1 MEWVR
6 YYVAT
11 GNLSEAKR
19 LLWDGKNPAPPG
31 AGWFRCCYNPAPP
44 AGGADRAEKFRAAIV
59 AYDFAE
65 AERLAATA
73 EEKEDVSLSQ
83 ARAARPSPQYT
94 SRATARLTSLLS
106 LPRSSQRRLEW
117 LSYYLAKRDF
127 YEAENQAIIQS
138 EKDLIV
144 AVAQGGMSADAA
156 AARLVPKSSAAGG
169 AARKNGL
176 R

>member
-1 MEWVR
+1 MRAARRSSVPTTPAR
-6 YYVAT
+6 PHST
-11 GNLSEAKR
+11 P
-19 LLWDGKNPAPPG
+19 PAPP
-31 AGWFRCCYNPAPP
+31 PA
-44 AGGADRAEKFRAAIV
+44 
-59 AYDFAE
+59 
-65 AERLAATA
+65 
-73 EEKEDVSLSQ
+73 
-83 ARAARPSPQYT
+83 
-94 SRATARLTSLLS
+94 SRRLS
-106 LPRSSQRRLEW
+106 LPPSSQRRLEW

-156 AARLVPKSSAAGG
+156 AARLTPKSSAAGG

>member
-83 ARAARPSPQYT
+83 ARAAARPSP
-94 SRATARLTSLLS
+94 RLPPTARLTSP
-106 LPRSSQRRLEW
+106 LPPSSQRRLEW

-156 AARLVPKSSAAGG
+156 AARLVPKSSAADG

>member
-1 MEWVR
+1 M
-6 YYVAT
+6 
-11 GNLSEAKR
+11 
-19 LLWDGKNPAPPG
+19 LLQS
-31 AGWFRCCYNPAPP
+31 
-44 AGGADRAEKFRAAIV
+44 RAARRRGRPRGEV
-59 AYDFAE
+59 PSGDRGV
-65 AERLAATA
+65 RLCRGRAPRRHRRGEGGRQPLAGARAVRPPVPTPP
-73 EEKEDVSLSQ
+73 
-83 ARAARPSPQYT
+83 ARAAR
-94 SRATARLTSLLS
+94 LTSPFPS
-106 LPRSSQRRLEW
+106 SSQRRLEW

-156 AARLVPKSSAAGG
+156 AARLVPKSSAADG

>member
-1 MEWVR
+1 M
-6 YYVAT
+6 
-11 GNLSEAKR
+11 
-19 LLWDGKNPAPPG
+19 
-31 AGWFRCCYNPAPP
+31 
-44 AGGADRAEKFRAAIV
+44 

-83 ARAARPSPQYT
+83 ARAPRAARPPPQCT
-94 SRATARLTSLLS
+94 SRATARLTSRLS
-106 LPRSSQRRLEW
+106 LPSSSQRRLEW

-156 AARLVPKSSAAGG
+156 AARLTPKSSAAGG